1 MGKEEAQAALANL
14 QAQLS
19 TVLTDSEPEGAKEKF
34 ESPKASSGGISNSA
48 PAAGSGGGG
57 VGVGGEGAGE
67 GSALVGWE
75 DLGDAWALDSNAFF
89 LGKLL
94 LLSGTRWTRKIRSS
108 PLAMR
113 DALT

>member
-34 ESPKASSGGISNSA
+34 ESPKASSSGISNSA

-94 LLSGTRWTRKIRSS
+94 LLSGTRCTRKTRSS